1 MENDKFR
8 KLLEQVHSEIAQAES
23 VDENGQEL
31 LAHLAADIQ
40 ELLERSE
47 PSEESDLS
55 IQERL
60 LKAIDEFEVSHPTM
74 TATLSQLSAVL
85 SNAGI

>member
-1 MENDKFR
+1 MKNKELL
-8 KLLEQVHSEIAQAES
+8 KLLEQVHNEIGQVEDI
-23 VDENGQEL
+23 DEDSREL
-31 LAHLAADIQ
+31 LTHLAADIQ

-47 PSEESDLS
+47 PSAESDLS

-60 LKAIDEFEVSHPTM
+60 QKAIDEFEVSHPTL
-74 TATLSQLSAVL
+74 TNTLSQLSAVL

>member
-60 LKAIDEFEVSHPTM
+60 QKAIDEFEVSHPTM

>member
-8 KLLEQVHSEIAQAES
+8 KLLEQVHNEIAQAES

-47 PSEESDLS
+47 PSTESNLS

-60 LKAIDEFEVSHPTM
+60 QKAIDEFEVSHPTL
-74 TATLSQLSAVL
+74 TNTLSQLSAVL

>member
-8 KLLEQVHSEIAQAES
+8 KLLEQVHNEIAQAES

-47 PSEESDLS
+47 PSEESNLS

-60 LKAIDEFEVSHPTM
+60 QKAIDEFEVSHPTL
-74 TATLSQLSAVL
+74 TNTLSQLSAVL

>member
-8 KLLEQVHSEIAQAES
+8 KLLEQVHNEIAQAES

-47 PSEESDLS
+47 PSTESNLS

-60 LKAIDEFEVSHPTM
+60 QKAIDEFEVSHPTL

>member
-8 KLLEQVHSEIAQAES
+8 KLLEQVHDEIAQAES
-23 VDENGQEL
+23 VDENGHEL

-40 ELLERSE
+40 ALLERSE
-47 PSEESDLS
+47 LSAESDLS
-55 IQERL
+55 IQEQL
-60 LKAIDEFEVSHPTM
+60 QKAIDEFEVSHPTL